1 MGLTFLIL
9 NLLIWS
15 RGHLYAGA
23 AAPAASS
30 NRSETARSLPLQLDF
45 T

>member
-23 AAPAASS
+23 RGAGCVQQPLRDGAVPSPPA
-30 NRSETARSLPLQLDF
+30 DF